1 MSIPDIQALFESG
14 IHYGYSRTKRHPSM
28 VPFIYGSKN
37 RIDIIDIEKT
47 QAQLKAACDII
58 TTAKNGGKT
67 ILFVGA
73 KPEVKNLVRDA
84 ALSID
89 MPYVENRWIGG
100 TFTNFTEIKKRVDRM
115 EDLETKEEKGE
126 LVYQTKKEKLMI
138 EREIAKLKVMFGG
151 LRNMKKLPDVV
162 VVIDPRRESIA
173 VEEANQMNIPVI
185 GLANTDCDIRDIDFP
200 IAGNDTNQSSVVMVL
215 NTMIAAY
222 KA

>member
-1 MSIPDIQALFESG
+1 MSIPDTQALVEAG
-14 IHYGYSRTKRHPSM
+14 VHYGYSRTKRHPSM

-37 RIDIIDIEKT
+37 RVDIIDLAKT
-47 QAQLKAACDII
+47 EAALKEACDLV

-73 KPEVKNLVRDA
+73 KAEIKNLLRDA
-84 ALSID
+84 ALSVD

-100 TFTNFTEIKKRVDRM
+100 TFTNFIEIKKRVDRM

-151 LRNMKKLPDVV
+151 LRNLKKLPELM
-162 VVIDPRRESIA
+162 VVIDPRKEMIA
-173 VEEANQMNIPVI
+173 VEEANQLNIPVI
-185 GLANTDCDIRDIDFP
+185 ALSNTDCDIRNVDFP
-200 IAGNDTNQSSVVMVL
+200 IPGNDTNQASVQLVL
-215 NTMIAAY
+215 NALITAY
-222 KA
+222 KG

>member
-1 MSIPDIQALFESG
+1 MQLPDIKTLFEAG
-14 IHYGYSRTKRHPSM
+14 VHYGYSRTKRHSSM

-37 RIDIIDIEKT
+37 RIDIIDIEQTEKH
-47 QAQLKAACDII
+47 LKEAADLIA
-58 TTAKNGGKT
+58 TAKAGGKT

-73 KPEVKNLVRDA
+73 KSEIKNLVRDA

-100 TFTNFTEIKKRVDRM
+100 TFTNFGEIKKRVERM

-138 EREIAKLKVMFGG
+138 EREIEKLKVMFGG
-151 LRNMKKLPDVV
+151 LRNLKKLPDLMVV
-162 VVIDPRRESIA
+162 VDPRKEMIA
-173 VEEANQMNIPVI
+173 ILEANQLNIPVI
-185 GLANTDCDIRDIDFP
+185 ALSNTDCDIRNVDVVIP
-200 IAGNDTNQSSVVMVL
+200 GNDTNQSSVQLVL
-215 NTMIAAY
+215 NTLIEAY

>member
-1 MSIPDIQALFESG
+1 MSIPDIQALFEAG
-14 IHYGYSRTKRHPSM
+14 VHYGYSRTKRHPSM

-47 QAQLKAACDII
+47 QAQLKEAADLI

-73 KPEVKNLVRDA
+73 KPEIKNLVRDA

-100 TFTNFTEIKKRVDRM
+100 TFTNFGEIKKRVERM

-126 LVYQTKKEKLMI
+126 LVYQTKKEKLLI
-138 EREIAKLKVMFGG
+138 EREIEKLKVMFGG
-151 LRNMKKLPDVV
+151 LRNMKKLPDVM

-185 GLANTDCDIRDIDFP
+185 ALVNTDCDIRGIDFP
-200 IAGNDTNQSSVVMVL
+200 IAGNDTNQSSVQTVL
-215 NTMIAAY
+215 NTIIAAY
-222 KA
+222 KG